1 LKKIKIKV
9 EDSVGKIFPHD
20 ITAIIPGKFKGPAFK
35 KGCIIK
41 KEDIPSLLKI
51 GKEKIWALEISKD
64 EYHENEAAEKF
75 RTLAGD
81 NVRSIGP
88 SEGKISFIAAKSGL
102 LLVERKSVDRINRI
116 KDVVLSTRHS
126 FVPVKSGEIIAGIR
140 IVPLATKKTN
150 VDKVLNVAPKT
161 AAEGTPWCDAS
172 ASRADKLL
180 EIKPFKKK
188 KCAII
193 VTGSEVAKGRIKDK
207 FRPVIEK
214 KLKEYGSSVNF
225 FKIITDDEKQIKEA
239 ILEAKKKCNLI
250 ILTGGM
256 SVDPDDVTRLAVK
269 KAGAKIISYGAP
281 VLPGNM
287 FLAAYIGK
295 IPVLGIPACALF
307 YKRTVFDL
315 FLPMALAGVEI
326 TRENI
331 LSRGYG
337 GICLQCR
344 ICVFPDC
351 PFGKS

>member
-1 LKKIKIKV
+1 MKKIKIKV

-35 KGCIIK
+35 KGRIIK
-41 KEDIPSLLKI
+41 KEDIPALLKI

-75 RTLAGD
+75 RALAGG
-81 NVRSIGP
+81 NVATVGP
-88 SEGKISFIAAKSGL
+88 SEGKMSFFAAKSGL
-102 LLVERKSVDRINRI
+102 LLVDRNNVDRINKIR
-116 KDVVLSTRHS
+116 DVVLTTRHS
-126 FVPVKSGEIIAGIR
+126 LVPIRRGQEIAGIR
-140 IVPLATKKTN
+140 VVPLATKKIN

-161 AAEGTPWCDAS
+161 AAEGAPWRDVS

-207 FRPVIEK
+207 FRLVIEK
-214 KLKEYGSSVNF
+214 KLKQYGSSVNF
-225 FKIITDDEKQIKEA
+225 FKIVTDDEKLIKAA
-239 ILEAKKKCNLI
+239 ILEAKKKCDII

-269 KAGAKIISYGAP
+269 KAGAKIISYGSP

-287 FLAAYIGK
+287 FLASYLGK

-307 YKRTVFDL
+307 YKRTVFDI
-315 FLPMALAGVEI
+315 FLPLALADVGI
-326 TRENI
+326 TRKNI
-331 LSRGYG
+331 SNRGYG
-337 GICLQCR
+337 GLCLHCR
-344 ICVFPDC
+344 VCVFPDC

>member
-1 LKKIKIKV
+1 LKKRKIRV
-9 EDSVGKIFPHD
+9 ENSVGKMLPHD
-20 ITAIIPGKFKGPAFK
+20 ITAIVPGKFKGPAFK
-35 KGCIIK
+35 KGQMIK
-41 KEDIPSLLKI
+41 KEDIPALLKI
-51 GKEKIWALEISKD
+51 GKEKIWTLEISKD
-64 EYHENEAAEKF
+64 EYHEDDAAKKF
-75 RTLAGD
+75 RDLAGK
-81 NVRSIGP
+81 NVRTIGP
-88 SEGKISFIAAKSGL
+88 SEGKINFFAGKSGL
-102 LLVERKSVDRINRI
+102 FVVDRNSVDRINAV

-126 FVPVKSGEIIAGIR
+126 FVPVKSGETVAGIR
-140 IVPLATKKTN
+140 IVPLATKKNN
-150 VDKVLNVAPKT
+150 VEKVLKAVSAQ
-161 AAEGTPWCDAS
+161 AASGGAGPS
-172 ASRADKLL
+172 PGLL
-180 EIKPFKKK
+180 NIAPFKKK

-214 KLKEYGSSVNF
+214 KLEDYGSSVNF
-225 FKIITDDEKQIKEA
+225 FKIVTDDKKLIKEA
-239 ILEAKKKCNLI
+239 VLEAKKKCNLI

-256 SVDPDDVTRLAVK
+256 SVDPDDVTRHAIK
-269 KAGAKIISYGAP
+269 QAGAKIISYGAP

-315 FLPMALAGVEI
+315 FLPLALADVEI

-331 LSRGYG
+331 LSRGYSG
-337 GICLQCR
+337 LCLQCR

>member
-1 LKKIKIKV
+1 MKKIKIKV

-35 KGCIIK
+35 KGRIIK
-41 KEDIPSLLKI
+41 KEDIPALLKI
-51 GKEKIWALEISKD
+51 GKEKIWALEISMD
-64 EYHENEAAEKF
+64 EYHENEAAERLKN
-75 RTLAGD
+75 LAGA
-81 NVRSIGP
+81 NVGFSGP
-88 SEGKISFIAAKSGL
+88 SEGKISFIAAKRGL
-102 LLVERKSVDRINRI
+102 FLVDRKSVDRINAV
-116 KDVVLSTRHS
+116 KDMVLSTRHS
-126 FVPVKSGEIIAGIR
+126 FVPVKSGDIIAGIR

-150 VDKVLNVAPKT
+150 VDKVLN
-161 AAEGTPWCDAS
+161 AAS
-172 ASRADKLL
+172 ADKLL

-188 KCAII
+188 KCALI

-207 FRPVIEK
+207 FAPVIEK

-225 FKIITDDEKQIKEA
+225 FKIVTDDKKLIKEA
-239 ILEAKKKCNLI
+239 VVEAKKKCDLI

-256 SVDPDDVTRLAVK
+256 SVDPDDVTRHAIK

-287 FLAAYIGK
+287 FLAAYLGK

-307 YKRTVFDL
+307 YKTTVFDI
-315 FLPMALAGVEI
+315 FLPMALADVEI

-337 GICLQCR
+337 GLCLQCR
-344 ICVFPDC
+344 VCVFPDC